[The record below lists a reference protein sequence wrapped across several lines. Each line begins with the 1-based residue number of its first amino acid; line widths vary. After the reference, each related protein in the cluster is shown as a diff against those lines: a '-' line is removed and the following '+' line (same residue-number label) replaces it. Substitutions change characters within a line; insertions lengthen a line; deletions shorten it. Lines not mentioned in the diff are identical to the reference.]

1 MASQR
6 PSAAKPLLALI
17 AGLAALSGGAARAQ
31 DDPFA
36 LPTGTTVKAAEQ
48 AVAGPLLSELQV
60 DGAMRHR
67 LVEVQ
72 GRGQELTIGA
82 EDARAAGLP
91 VPESASGRVKLASL
105 PLYKWSFDTLR
116 QRLSVQLFRNN
127 DGPNLRDLSRKDW
140 DSAESHPLTAFRI
153 DYDLSATVAQ
163 RGSRAGGLV
172 ETSLVRGGMALGT
185 SARIGTSG
193 EPGARDAVRLDSF
206 AQIALTKHSAIL
218 TAGDFISAGS
228 QSQRAVRMGGIQL
241 ASNFSLRPDL
251 ITSPLPTFSG
261 KVAVPTNI
269 DIMTADQRYS
279 IGELEPGAFTVR
291 NVPSNEGRGEFSVVT
306 RDALGREVVQTTRFY
321 VSHDLLA
328 PGTTGYAVNAGFVRR
343 RYGIVSNDYGP
354 LVASAFLRRGLSPF
368 LTLEASGESTG
379 GLVNFGTRGIFTLG
393 NLLLINTEGRF
404 SHDTQ
409 DGNGT
414 LANFALESMG
424 QRAGGRIGAS
434 IPSENYRDVASR
446 LGDTLPSRQV
456 FADFFYRLGPNTQ
469 IQFAYLRQ
477 DRRADPRLG
486 NPALHNEVTSASF
499 RAPISSRI
507 DLFASGGL
515 RKSDRRSLFASVGVS
530 VNLGSPRHLGAYAGI
545 EGDNPSAGVSFSK
558 DDVKD
563 GDIGYRA
570 SANVAPNYQRIT
582 GQVGWRARNTRLVG
596 LGEEVNGRLAGRI
609 NANGTLLIAGGTVY
623 ARNRSGGSYA
633 LVKTGKVGG
642 VAIKLENRVVG
653 KTDSRGHLLIQDIP
667 ALVPMHVDVDTD
679 KLPGDALVRR
689 ARRIVSVPQ
698 RAVAVVEMDVTR
710 FRPVLRRI
718 VDTSGTPL
726 DAGLPITA
734 APSGAE
740 SLIGFDGMAEINA
753 AGGDRR
759 LVIGPPGRSCV
770 VDLPDGDAI
779 ESGESA
785 LVCRIE
791 TIADNG
797 RGPEKAKQRA
807 GVKVARR
814 D

>member
-6 PSAAKPLLALI
+6 QSAAKPLLALI
-17 AGLAALSGGAARAQ
+17 AGLAALTGGAARAQ

-36 LPTGTTVKAAEQ
+36 LPTGMTVSSAEQ
-48 AVAGPLLSELQV
+48 AVASPLLSEIQV

-72 GRGQELTIGA
+72 GRGEDLTIGA
-82 EDARAAGLP
+82 DDARAAGLP
-91 VPESASGRVKLASL
+91 VPDGAGGRVKLASL
-105 PLYKWSFDTLR
+105 SLYKWSFDTLR
-116 QRLSVQLFRNN
+116 QRLVVQLFRNN

-140 DSAESHPLTAFRI
+140 DSAESHPLTAFRV
-153 DYDLSATVAQ
+153 DYDLSATVAHQ
-163 RGSRAGGLV
+163 GSRIGGLV
-172 ETSLVRGGMALGT
+172 ESSIVRGGVALGT
-185 SARIGTSG
+185 SARIGGSG
-193 EPGARDAVRLDSF
+193 APGARDAVRLDSF
-206 AQIALTKHSAIL
+206 VQWALTRQSAIL

-241 ASNFSLRPDL
+241 ASNFALRPDL
-251 ITSPLPTFSG
+251 ITTPLPAFTG

-306 RDALGREVVQTTRFY
+306 RDALGRDVVQTTRFY

-354 LVASAFLRRGLSPF
+354 MVASAFLRRGLSPF

-379 GLVNFGTRGIFTLG
+379 GLVNFGARGIFTVG
-393 NLLLINTEGRF
+393 NVLLINAEGRV
-404 SHDTQ
+404 SRDNR
-409 DGNGT
+409 DGDGT
-414 LANFALESMG
+414 LVNFALESMG
-424 QRAGGRIGAS
+424 RRAGGRIGAS

-446 LGDTLPSRQV
+446 LGDILPSRQA
-456 FADFFYRLGPNTQ
+456 FADFFFRMGPNTQ

-477 DRRADPRLG
+477 DRRADPRLA
-486 NPALHNEVTSASF
+486 NPALHTEVASASF
-499 RAPISSRI
+499 RTPISRRI
-507 DLFASGGL
+507 DLFASSGM
-515 RKSDRRSLFASVGVS
+515 RNSDRSSLFASIGIS

-545 EGDNPSAGVSFSK
+545 EGNSPSAGVSFSK
-558 DDVKD
+558 DDVRD

-570 SANVAPNYQRIT
+570 SANVAPDYQRVT

-596 LGEEVNGRLAGRI
+596 QAEEANGRLAGRL
-609 NANGTLLIAGGTVY
+609 NANGTLLFAGGSLY
-623 ARNRSGGSYA
+623 ARNQSGGSYA
-633 LVKTGKVGG
+633 LVETGKVGG

-653 KTDSRGHLLIQDIP
+653 KTDSHGHLLIQDIP

-679 KLPGDALVRR
+679 KLPADALVRR

-698 RAVAVVEMDVTR
+698 RAVALVAMDVTR
-710 FRPVLRRI
+710 FRPVLRKI
-718 VDTSGTPL
+718 VDPAGAPL
-726 DAGLPITA
+726 TAGLPITA

-740 SLIGFDGMAEINA
+740 SLIGFDGIAEINA
-753 AGGDRR
+753 EGGDTR
-759 LVIGPPGRSCV
+759 LVVGPPGRSCV
-770 VDLPDGDAI
+770 VDLPDSNAI
-779 ESGESA
+779 ETGETPF
-785 LVCRIE
+785 VCRID
-791 TIADNG
+791 TIATKDAV
-797 RGPEKAKQRA
+797 PEKPVEPHAM
-807 GVKVARR
+807 KVARR

>member
-17 AGLAALSGGAARAQ
+17 AGLTALTGGAVRAQ

-36 LPTGTTVKAAEQ
+36 LPTGTTVKSAEQ
-48 AVAGPLLSELQV
+48 AVAGPLLSEIQV

-72 GRGQELTIGA
+72 GRGQDLTIGA
-82 EDARAAGLP
+82 DDARAAGLP
-91 VPESASGRVKLASL
+91 VPEGASGRVKLASL
-105 PLYKWSFDTLR
+105 ALYKWSFDTLR
-116 QRLSVQLFRNN
+116 QRLAVQLFRNN
-127 DGPNLRDLSRKDW
+127 DGPNLRDLARKDW

-163 RGSRAGGLV
+163 QGSRAGGLV
-172 ETSLVRGGMALGT
+172 ETSLVRGGLAIGS
-185 SARIGTSG
+185 SARIGASG

-206 AQIALTKHSAIL
+206 AQWALTKQSAIL

-241 ASNFSLRPDL
+241 ASNFALRPDL
-251 ITSPLPTFSG
+251 VTTPLPAFSG

-306 RDALGREVVQTTRFY
+306 RDALGRDVVQTTRFY

-368 LTLEASGESTG
+368 LTLEASGESTA
-379 GLVNFGTRGIFTLG
+379 GLVNFGARGIFTLG
-393 NLLLINTEGRF
+393 NVLLINAEGRF
-404 SHDTQ
+404 SQDGQ

-424 QRAGGRIGAS
+424 RKAGGRIGAS
-434 IPSENYRDVASR
+434 MPSANYRDIASR

-469 IQFAYLRQ
+469 FQLAYLRQ
-477 DRRADPRLG
+477 DRRADPRLA
-486 NPALHNEVTSASF
+486 NPSLHSEVASASF
-499 RAPISSRI
+499 RTPINSRI
-507 DLFASGGL
+507 DLFASGGM
-515 RKSDRRSLFASVGVS
+515 RTSDRRAAFASVGIS
-530 VNLGSPRHLGAYAGI
+530 VNLGSPRHLGIYAGI
-545 EGDNPSAGVSFSK
+545 EGNNPSAGVSFSK

-570 SANVAPNYQRIT
+570 SANVASNYQRVT
-582 GQVGWRARNTRLVG
+582 GQIGWRARNARLVG
-596 LGEEVNGRLAGRI
+596 QAEEANGRLAGRI
-609 NANGTLLIAGGTVY
+609 NANGTLLVAGGTVY
-623 ARNRSGGSYA
+623 ARNQSGSSYA
-633 LVKTGKVGG
+633 LVETGTVGG

-679 KLPGDALVRR
+679 KLPADALVRR

-698 RAVAVVEMDVTR
+698 RAVALVQMDVTR
-710 FRPVLRRI
+710 FRPVLRKI
-718 VDTSGTPL
+718 VDPAGAPL

-734 APSGAE
+734 APSGEE

-759 LVIGPPGRSCV
+759 LVVGPPGRSCV
-770 VDLPDGDAI
+770 VNLPEAEEI
-779 ESGESA
+779 ETGETA
-785 LVCRIE
+785 LVCRVE
-791 TIADNG
+791 TIATKDAAPDNPSA
-797 RGPEKAKQRA
+797 RSPA
-807 GVKVARR
+807 KVARR

>member
-17 AGLAALSGGAARAQ
+17 AGLAALTGGAARAQ

-36 LPTGTTVKAAEQ
+36 LPTGMTVKTAEQ
-48 AVAGPLLSELQV
+48 AFAGPLLSEIQV
-60 DGAMRHR
+60 DGAIRHR

-72 GRGQELTIGA
+72 GRGQDVTISA
-82 EDARAAGLP
+82 DDARAAGLP
-91 VPESASGRVKLASL
+91 VPEGSTGRVKLASL
-105 PLYKWSFDTLR
+105 SLYKWSFDTLR
-116 QRLSVQLFRNN
+116 QRLAIQLFRNN

-140 DSAESHPLTAFRI
+140 DHAESHPLTAFRI

-163 RGSRAGGLV
+163 QGSRVGGLV
-172 ETSLVRGGMALGT
+172 ESSLVRGGLALGS
-185 SARIGTSG
+185 SARIGSSG

-206 AQIALTKHSAIL
+206 AQLALTKQSAIL

-241 ASNFSLRPDL
+241 ASNFALRPDL
-251 ITSPLPTFSG
+251 VTSPLPGLSG

-269 DIMTADQRYS
+269 DIISADQRYS

-343 RYGIVSNDYGP
+343 RYGIASNDYGP

-379 GLVNFGTRGIFTLG
+379 GLLNFGARGIVTLA
-393 NLLLINTEGRF
+393 NVLLINAEGRF
-404 SHDTQ
+404 SQDTQ
-409 DGNGT
+409 DGKGT
-414 LANFALESMG
+414 LANFALESVG
-424 QRAGGRIGAS
+424 QRVGARVGAS

-456 FADFFYRLGPNTQ
+456 FADFFYRAGPSTQ

-477 DRRADPRLG
+477 DRRADPRLA
-486 NPALHNEVTSASF
+486 NPAFHTEVASANF
-499 RAPISSRI
+499 RTRINSRV
-507 DLFASGGL
+507 DMFASGGM
-515 RKSDRRSLFASVGVS
+515 RNSDRRSLFASIGIS

-545 EGDNPSAGVSFSK
+545 EGNSPSAGVSFSK

-570 SANVAPNYQRIT
+570 SANVATDYQRVT
-582 GQVGWRARNTRLVG
+582 GQVEWRGSNVRLSG
-596 LGEEVNGRLAGRI
+596 QAEEANGRPAGRI
-609 NANGTLLIAGGTVY
+609 NANGTLLVAGGTVY
-623 ARNRSGGSYA
+623 ARNQSGGSYA
-633 LVKTGKVGG
+633 LVKTGQVGG
-642 VAIKLENRVVG
+642 VAIKLENHEAG

-667 ALVPMHVDVDTD
+667 ALVPMHVDVDTN
-679 KLPGDALVRR
+679 KLPADALVRR
-689 ARRIVSVPQ
+689 ARRIVSVQQ
-698 RAVAVVEMDVTR
+698 RAVALVEMDVTR
-710 FRPVLRRI
+710 FRPVLRKI
-718 VDTSGTPL
+718 VDPAGAPL
-726 DAGLPITA
+726 DPGLPITA
-734 APSGAE
+734 APSGEE

-753 AGGDRR
+753 AGGDSR
-759 LVIGPPGRSCV
+759 LVVGPPGHSCV
-770 VDLPDGDAI
+770 VDLPGGDAI
-779 ESGESA
+779 ETGETP
-785 LVCRIE
+785 LVCGTE
-791 TIADNG
+791 TIATKEAVPDK
-797 RGPEKAKQRA
+797 PKELPP
-807 GVKVARR
+807 VKVARR